1 MPEGE
6 YTIEVTSK
14 NGRVERKSRIQNNA
28 TGEAAITTYLKNKQ
42 RVLESYK
49 PLGKKAGQ
57 PLAGVV
63 YTMKLI

>member
-1 MPEGE
+1 MRKGE
-6 YTIEVTSK
+6 YTIEVAHK
-14 NGRVERKSRIQNNA
+14 NGRVERKSRNQNNA
-28 TGEAAITTYLKNKQ
+28 PGEAAIPAFLKNKE